1 VVWGGRLVVDSG
13 LWFVDIV
20 DWGGCH
26 MVDGGWGHMVGHW
39 GHMVNGGW
47 SDYMVNWGGMVVSWS
62 VVSRSSVSLLPG
74 IQADLWNSDGITW
87 D

>member
-1 VVWGGRLVVDSG
+1 MVWGGRLVVDG
-13 LWFVDIV
+13 GFWFVDIV
-20 DWGGCH
+20 DRGSCH
-26 MVDGGWGHMVGHW
+26 MVDGGW

-74 IQADLWNSDGITW
+74 IQADLWNSDGITG